1 MGDESSPPADL
12 RGLVP
17 SISGIRPS
25 ADGTVASELRRVGF
39 TLVCRCAGD
48 WDATG
53 SWEKYRGVLDGDF
66 VRGWMWLERGESE
79 DSLSCHPPA
88 NKLTSSDP
96 GEVGVPVVSRVE
108 SERPAT
114 SEHARA
120 ASAESPT
127 LFFSRPTAVCPLL
140 FSSSS
145 SPSSLARL
153 VASVAAMLDSPL
165 LLKTLAASLTLLALL
180 KLLLATT
187 GGLSDEDVFAVLVLV
202 SFSARCLSR
211 KSSCL
216 FSSSCS
222 FFCCFGE
229 GADSS
234 SPFLAN
240 KVTGAD
246 SLGLT

>member
-120 ASAESPT
+120 ASAESP